1 MKSKV
6 LTRVIFMT
14 ILIAGFIGTN
24 HAQDISKASEAFNNA
39 LALQT
44 SDPMA
49 AITSVKSCLEIC
61 DQIGEDADDLKMMAG
76 LKLPELYFNVGNGY
90 ASAKKYTAAIPA
102 YLEAIKVA
110 QQYETPE
117 VERKAKKMLPQLHYM
132 IGGGHYKKK
141 EYEEAASAMQ
151 QAIEIDPDYAKAYYY
166 IGLVRKKQKDL
177 PAFEAIMDKGLVAAK
192 NSRDNN
198 YKKRINKSAASTF
211 LSAGAKLTT
220 GGKPADAIPF
230 LEKSLKYDQKNSE
243 LFFYIAT
250 AQNELKQWDKAI
262 EAANRGLLVEKDE
275 ADKKAKHYFN
285 LGTSFKGKGDKNA
298 ACEAYKNALYGQF
311 KENAQY
317 EIEHTLKCN
326 K

>member
-1 MKSKV
+1 MNGKV
-6 LTRVIFMT
+6 VMRIFLMVV
-14 ILIAGFIGTN
+14 LFAGFTGAIN
-24 HAQDISKASEAFNNA
+24 AQDISKATEAFNNA
-39 LALQT
+39 LELQT
-44 SDPMA
+44 SDPTA

-61 DQIGEDADDLKMMAG
+61 DQIGEDADDLRMRAE
-76 LKLPELYFNVGNGY
+76 LKLPELYYNVGN
-90 ASAKKYTAAIPA
+90 AFVKAKKITAAIPA
-102 YLEAIKVA
+102 YKEAIKVA

-117 VERKAKKMLPQLHYM
+117 VEKKAMKMLPQLYYA
-132 IGGGHYKKK
+132 IGGKHYKKK
-141 EYEEAASAMQ
+141 EFAEAVSAME
-151 QAIEIDPDYAKAYYY
+151 QAIEINPDYAKAYYT

-192 NSRDNN
+192 NSRDKN
-198 YKKRINKSAASTF
+198 YKKRINKAAASTF
-211 LSAGAKLTT
+211 LGTGAKLTT
-220 GGKPADAIPF
+220 AGKPADALPF

-243 LFFYIAT
+243 LYFYIAT
-250 AQNELKQWDKAI
+250 AHNELKQWDKAI
-262 EAANRGLLVEKDE
+262 EAANRGLMVEKDE

-298 ACEAYKNALYGQF
+298 ACDAYKNALFGQF